1 MQSAV
6 APHLT
11 SAVDITLQHTPVI
24 AGRLDLQQRLQFA
37 NPALASAVG
46 YPSEQLLG
54 SNLAHTA
61 LADIA
66 ALITRHRSSLL
77 AGEAHTSHMEYQ
89 HASLGMRA
97 AELTLAPHRSSDG
110 SIIGYLFFLH
120 DTPDACTDL
129 ARLRQLEQQARQL
142 ALYDPVTN
150 LPNRRRLHQL
160 LDQCRAESAVT
171 GGYCALLSIE
181 LDNFKSLNDLYGRAQ
196 GDLLLGNTAR
206 RLIQSVQ
213 LSDTVARIGDDEFV
227 VILRE
232 LGSERDQALRRIRQI
247 TGGILAALGQP
258 YHAGAGENP
267 SAHGL
272 LSPASIGALLFRGSQ
287 LSNDELLQ
295 RSALALY
302 RARANGGNQFTLFE
316 PEQLVKAQRR
326 LALEAEL
333 RGALERREL
342 RLHYQ
347 PLVDAQQC
355 VIGME
360 ALLRWQHP
368 QLGLL
373 PPDRFIPLAEHNG
386 LIVTIGQWVLDTAC
400 AQLAQWQREP
410 RSRHWTLN
418 VNISARQ
425 VHEPHFFELLQG
437 CLTRSGI
444 DRAGLCLELTESLLL
459 KDLDPQLLQHL
470 HQLQQSGVQ
479 LALDDFGTGYS
490 SLNYLKQLPLDWLK
504 IDKSFIRT
512 VPDDPRDQGITQAI
526 LSLAAALDL
535 KVVAEGVETR
545 EQFDYLRAAGCDA
558 FQGYLFGRAMPA
570 EQLSCEIFSRRP
582 PSPAG

>member
-46 YPSEQLLG
+46 CPSEQLPG

-66 ALITRHRSSLL
+66 ALITRQRSGLL
-77 AGEAHTSHMEYQ
+77 TGEAHTSHMEYQ

-97 AELTLAPHRSSDG
+97 AEVTLVPHRSSDG
-110 SIIGYLFFLH
+110 RINGYLFFLH
-120 DTPDACTDL
+120 DTPDACADL

-142 ALYDPVTN
+142 ALYDPLTN
-150 LPNRRRLHQL
+150 LPNRRLLHQQ
-160 LDQCRAESAVT
+160 LDQCRAESARSAE
-171 GGYCALLSIE
+171 YCALLSID
-181 LDNFKSLNDLYGRAQ
+181 LDNFKSVNDLYGHPQ

-213 LSDTVARIGDDEFV
+213 LSATVARTGGDEFV
-227 VILRE
+227 VILRD

-247 TGGILAALGQP
+247 TGRILAALGQP
-258 YHAGAGENP
+258 YHTGEGENRG
-267 SAHGL
+267 AHGL
-272 LSPASIGALLFRGSQ
+272 LSTASIGALPFRGSH
-287 LSNDELLQ
+287 LNNDELLQ
-295 RSALALY
+295 RSDLALY
-302 RARANGGNQFTLFE
+302 RAKANGGNQFALFE

-386 LIVTIGQWVLDTAC
+386 LIAPIGQWVLDTAC
-400 AQLAQWQREP
+400 AQLAQWQQAP

-425 VHEPHFFELLQG
+425 VNEAHFFELLQG
-437 CLTRSGI
+437 CLARSGI
-444 DRAGLCLELTESLLL
+444 DPAGLCLELTESLLL
-459 KDLDPQLLQHL
+459 KDLDPQLLQQL

-490 SLNYLKQLPLDWLK
+490 SLNYLKQLPLNWLK

-545 EQFDYLRAAGCDA
+545 QQFDYLRAAGCDA

-570 EQLSCEIFSRRP
+570 EQLTNELFSRRP
-582 PSPAG
+582 PSSAD